1 MNVILCEH
9 VGNLGEMGDT
19 VKVAD
24 GYARNYLIPRKLA
37 VSVDSASAKQIEHE
51 LRIIKKREAVVRS
64 RLQDEAKEIEKLTV
78 DFTMRA
84 GEGGKLFGSVTSAM
98 IAEQLRDL
106 GHEVDRRKVELE
118 ESIKE
123 LGIFTVPVGLG
134 SGVTAHVKVWVQPE
148 QVEEEPTSL
157 EEQVEAVVA
166 EEEAEAESA
175 SEAAAEAPDEE
186 KPAGAAASPE
196 A

>member
-1 MNVILCEH
+1 MRVILCEH

-64 RLQDEAKEIEKLTV
+64 RLQDQAQEIEKLTL

-98 IAEQLRDL
+98 IAERLREL

-123 LGIFTVPVGLG
+123 LGIFTVPAGLG
-134 SGVTAHVKVWVQPE
+134 SGVTAGVKVWVQPE
-148 QVEEEPTSL
+148 QETEEVSL
-157 EEQVEAVVA
+157 EEQVEAI
-166 EEEAEAESA
+166 
-175 SEAAAEAPDEE
+175 AAAEQSEAKEETGTASGTPDEE
-186 KPAGAAASPE
+186 KPAEASASPE